1 MHDSL
6 LDPDEP
12 PCPLYTDDFNQEL
25 SELLT
30 RHYGGGFDTDWIEDD
45 DGGFE
50 LTIFEY
56 DDPYFDREEYVA
68 EVMSSVAR
76 EKFERHGLRLIECKE
91 RRDD

>member
-6 LDPDEP
+6 LDPDELM
-12 PCPLYTDDFNQEL
+12 CPLYTDDFNQEL

-50 LTIFEY
+50 LTIKVFGENY
-56 DDPYFDREEYVA
+56 E
-68 EVMSSVAR
+68 
-76 EKFERHGLRLIECKE
+76 
-91 RRDD
+91 